1 MKNTEESNEFCL
13 CDGEGMHIFMV
24 CPKDTF
30 ESLLQQRDIVY
41 FRYSTSNRGKKKLK
55 RIM

>member
-13 CDGEGMHIFMV
+13 CDGEVMHIFMV

-30 ESLLQQRDIVY
+30 EKV
-41 FRYSTSNRGKKKLK
+41 FYSNVTLYISDTALPIEGKKN
-55 RIM
+55 